1 MTVFMN
7 VVESGSITKA
17 AEKLDVSKSVISQS
31 LKQLENELETTLLKR
46 TTRRQALTPSGE
58 QFYKHCCDMHRL
70 AEKAWEEIKTQQTVP
85 KGKIRITAP
94 NALMAS
100 LVVPALL
107 DVFAEYQD
115 VELDLVNDDHQLDLM
130 ENNIDLAIRAGQS
143 VASNYKQR
151 RIGEF
156 RDVLC
161 CAKTFSGDF
170 RKTPYIIHQWQQRP
184 VEHVLEHRETRENLC
199 LQYNPRHRTNAM
211 QTTMALIE
219 SGYGVGILP
228 DFVVRRNNNLKA
240 CLPEHD
246 MPLVNVYAI
255 HPFHGSAPIG
265 VRMAIEAIEK
275 ALFDYTKP
283 QN

>member
-1 MTVFMN
+1 MQNLRQMTVFMN

-107 DVFAEYQD
+107 DVFSEYRD

-143 VASNYKQR
+143 APSNYKQR

-161 CAKTFSGDF
+161 CAKAFSGDF
-170 RKTPYIIHQWQQRP
+170 RSTPYIVHQWQQRP
-184 VEHVLEHRETRENLC
+184 VEHVLENRVTRESLC
-199 LQYNPRHRTNAM
+199 LQYTRV
-211 QTTMALIE
+211 IE
-219 SGYGVGILP
+219 Q
-228 DFVVRRNNNLKA
+228 
-240 CLPEHD
+240 
-246 MPLVNVYAI
+246 MPC
-255 HPFHGSAPIG
+255 
-265 VRMAIEAIEK
+265 
-275 ALFDYTKP
+275 KP
-283 QN
+283 PWR